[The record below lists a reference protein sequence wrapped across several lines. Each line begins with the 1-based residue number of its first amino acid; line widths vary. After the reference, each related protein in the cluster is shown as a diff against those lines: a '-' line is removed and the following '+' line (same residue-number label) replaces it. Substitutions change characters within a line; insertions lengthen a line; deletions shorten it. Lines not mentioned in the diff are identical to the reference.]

1 MADLSMLMDGMEMQ
15 KNDFVGDTIGMGII
29 SLAELIT
36 PTLLWWLVVKKQ
48 PRMVNGFDAAT
59 NDWYYVSWYSMWTGN
74 LLAYIAPF
82 LLWIPSYFNDTV
94 ARAYGFAWMFAAGIG
109 GLNTVFVWTALLV
122 SGIEWPDFKDV
133 WISFVLFTIIQMV
146 MGKAGMDMAKGAK
159 IYYLWNAMEKK
170 CEKDAEGKC
179 VWPEGEDPATA
190 LNWDKEE
197 DWDY

>member
-48 PRMVNGFDAAT
+48 PRMVNGFDSAT
-59 NDWYYVSWYSMWTGN
+59 NDWYYVSWYSLWTGN

-94 ARAYGFAWMFAAGIG
+94 ARAYGFAWMFAWARGTPRNKQTFRG
-109 GLNTVFVWTALLV
+109 GNFCN
-122 SGIEWPDFKDV
+122 
-133 WISFVLFTIIQMV
+133 LFECVCLEGLPSLQ
-146 MGKAGMDMAKGAK
+146 GS
-159 IYYLWNAMEKK
+159 
-170 CEKDAEGKC
+170 DA
-179 VWPEGEDPATA
+179 W
-190 LNWDKEE
+190 L
-197 DWDY
+197 

>member
-1 MADLSMLMDGMEMQ
+1 
-15 KNDFVGDTIGMGII
+15 
-29 SLAELIT
+29 
-36 PTLLWWLVVKKQ
+36 
-48 PRMVNGFDAAT
+48 
-59 NDWYYVSWYSMWTGN
+59 
-74 LLAYIAPF
+74 
-82 LLWIPSYFNDTV
+82 
-94 ARAYGFAWMFAAGIG
+94 MFAAGIG

-133 WISFVLFTIIQMV
+133 WVSFVLFTIIQMV

-179 VWPEGEDPATA
+179 IWPEGEDPASV
-190 LNWDKEE
+190 LDWDKEE